1 MIGAIIT
8 AIGMALLLD
17 GFDIFDFGD
26 IAAQWWPLLVILAG
40 VMIFINDSKNYLWAL
55 LVVGF
60 GVLSQARELG
70 YGDINPWE
78 FFWPLVIIVVGISIL
93 MNRSVGRQKMAETD
107 RSEDIGAVMGG
118 VDQRN
123 VSEDYKGGR
132 VTAVMGGAKIDLRK
146 ATIKQ
151 SATIEVF
158 TLMGGIELIVPRNVV
173 IKNQTSV
180 ILGGVEDKTEQ
191 EVTKNSPILELVG
204 DVILGGVEIKN

>member
-191 EVTKNSPILELVG
+191 EAVKSSPVLELVG